1 MTVREHKELNKHLKD
16 DVAEDDF
23 VAMRRERD
31 AQLGEPRL
39 LHQSLQVNIR
49 AGRLP
54 GSTPFGQR
62 LLHLPLKLKVK
73 EW

>member
-1 MTVREHKELNKHLKD
+1 MQNKHLR
-16 DVAEDDF
+16 DVVSEEEF
-23 VAMRRERD
+23 VQLRTERD
-31 AQLGEPRL
+31 ASLKEPRL

-54 GSTPFGQR
+54 SVKESGYR
-62 LLHLPLKLKVK
+62 LLHLPLKLDGL